1 LGLYGFPIAP
11 HAGHEL
17 SKFEMQIFICTLS
30 STMKEIQ
37 SRANR
42 KKKKSPLSWKNDL
55 RKKVKRI
62 GTVQGGEEV
71 REE

>member
-1 LGLYGFPIAP
+1 MY
-11 HAGHEL
+11 
-17 SKFEMQIFICTLS
+17 SKFHHERDSEKSKQ
-30 STMKEIQ
+30 
-37 SRANR
+37 